1 MKKVRLVLPPRPD
14 DAEWPEGLMFFD
26 LNDAGQRNLK
36 SMGRRWRR
44 LAAALSLPEGVT
56 PRSLRKHLGTE
67 GISA

>member
-1 MKKVRLVLPPRPD
+1 
-14 DAEWPEGLMFFD
+14 MFFD